1 MKTNE
6 IISNMIDEKDGFSF
20 GEAIVVKKA
29 NLDTIVPILRNK
41 KKDREYFILAEARD
55 IEINDTGKINNV
67 YVKNNED
74 KPLLVTKGEIF
85 QGKTQE
91 RVAIHSYIIEP
102 GKGCNIE
109 VHCVHASKG
118 IVGNAGMTYGG
129 KAPSYVDYSNQSNTW
144 RSITTNNSGD
154 VFYQNAN
161 MTLGVGDDVVRSGYS
176 SVVDRTPL
184 NDPNVILTHQAMFLN
199 TNIGASIGGTT
210 KGADDLVSQ
219 LKAKKQ
225 KLDNVLKMI
234 PRQEN
239 QVGVIF
245 IDDKKLRALELYDLE
260 SAWAFVQE
268 DTISKEGSD
277 FIEEPEVDLFDF
289 VPERLKAFLNK
300 KLTGFEQRIIWNKER
315 YTVLELKNKEMIGE
329 MSLMDGE
336 LIHLTL
342 VRV

>member
-1 MKTNE
+1 MKPTE
-6 IISNMIDEKDGFSF
+6 IISNIINEKDGFSF

-29 NLDTIVPILRNK
+29 NLDTIVPILRDKHQGRN
-41 KKDREYFILAEARD
+41 YYILAEARD

-74 KPLLVTKGEIF
+74 KPLLVSKGEIF

-118 IVGNAGMTYGG
+118 IVGNAGMTYAG

-154 VFYQNAN
+154 VYYQNAN
-161 MTLGVGDDVVRSGYS
+161 ISLDNEMPRSGFS
-176 SVVDRTPL
+176 SVVDHTPL
-184 NDPNVILTHQAMFLN
+184 NPNISYTAHQMFMSAGVGGSIN
-199 TNIGASIGGTT
+199 TKS
-210 KGADDLVSQ
+210 ADDLVNQ
-219 LKAKKQ
+219 LKEKKL

-234 PRQEN
+234 PRKEN

-245 IDDKKLRALELYDLE
+245 IDDKKLRAIELYDLE
-260 SAWAFVQE
+260 TSWAFVQD

-289 VPERLKAFLNK
+289 VPERLKAFLEK
-300 KLTGFEQRIIWNKER
+300 KLTNFEQKILWNKER
-315 YTVLELKNKEMIGE
+315 YTVIELKNKEMIGE
-329 MSLMDGE
+329 MSLIDGE

-342 VRV
+342 VRI

>member
-1 MKTNE
+1 MKADE
-6 IISNMIDEKDGFSF
+6 IISNIINEKDGFSF

-29 NLDTIVPILRNK
+29 NLDTIVPILRDKHQGRN
-41 KKDREYFILAEARD
+41 YYILAEARD
-55 IEINDTGKINNV
+55 VEINDTGKINNV

-74 KPLLVTKGEIF
+74 KALLISKGEIF

-109 VHCVHASKG
+109 VHCVHATKG

-154 VFYQNAN
+154 VYYKNAN
-161 MTLGVGDDVVRSGYS
+161 MTLGDDVVRSGYS
-176 SVVDRTPL
+176 SVADQSPIL
-184 NDPNVILTHQAMFLN
+184 NQNVTFSHQMFLN
-199 TNIGASIGGTT
+199 TNIGASVGGTT
-210 KGADDLVSQ
+210 KGSDDLVNQ
-219 LKAKKQ
+219 LKEKKL

-234 PRQEN
+234 PRKEN

-245 IDDKKLRALELYDLE
+245 IDDKKLRAIELYDLE
-260 SAWAFVQE
+260 TSWAFVQD

-289 VPERLKAFLNK
+289 VPERLKVFLEK
-300 KLTGFEQRIIWNKER
+300 KLSNFEQRIIWNKER

-329 MSLMDGE
+329 MSLIDGE

-342 VRV
+342 VRI